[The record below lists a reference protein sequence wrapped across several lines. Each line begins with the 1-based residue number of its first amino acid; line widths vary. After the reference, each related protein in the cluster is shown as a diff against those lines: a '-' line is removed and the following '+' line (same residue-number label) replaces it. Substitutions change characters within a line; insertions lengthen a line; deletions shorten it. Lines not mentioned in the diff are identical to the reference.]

1 MFSFYICLVAIAVIS
16 MILFMPAFLELK
28 RPKDNGP
35 RQIKSF
41 KLAYT
46 GPLFTENE
54 LKLETAQVI
63 RLSSALTLLPN
74 LEV

>member
-1 MFSFYICLVAIAVIS
+1 VFSFYICLVAIAIIS

-46 GPLFTENE
+46 GPFTENE
-54 LKLETAQVI
+54 LKLEKAQVI
-63 RLSSALTLLPN
+63 KLSSALTLLPN

>member
-1 MFSFYICLVAIAVIS
+1 
-16 MILFMPAFLELK
+16 MILFMPAFFELK

-41 KLAYT
+41 TLAYT
-46 GPLFTENE
+46 GPLLFAETEI
-54 LKLETAQVI
+54 KLEKVQVNK
-63 RLSSALTLLPN
+63 LSLALSMLPN